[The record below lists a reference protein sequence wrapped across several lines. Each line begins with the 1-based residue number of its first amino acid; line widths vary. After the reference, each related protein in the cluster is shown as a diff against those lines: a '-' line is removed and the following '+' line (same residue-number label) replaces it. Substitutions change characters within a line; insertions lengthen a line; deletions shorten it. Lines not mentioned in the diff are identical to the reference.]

1 MTALLTLH
9 QVSMHFRSKEGQR
22 HTVFDGIDLSL
33 NAGECLAVVGRNGSG
48 KSTLLRVMARIL
60 APTAGSV
67 DWAPGVTASL
77 LSLGLGFNSD
87 LSGRDNA
94 FLSCL
99 LMGLSKK
106 DAAQSLDNIESFCE
120 IGDFFDKPVRS
131 YSTGMRARLGFGTAL
146 MNRSSVI
153 LIDETLSV
161 GDAFFREKARSALQ
175 QEFLENRAVVL
186 VSHAEPQIKQ
196 LSSRVVLLEKG
207 KILSDGD
214 PDSVLEEYAALPA
227 Q

>member
-1 MTALLTLH
+1 MTALLTLR
-9 QVSMHFRSKEGQR
+9 QVSMCFRSKKGQR
-22 HTVFDGIDLSL
+22 HNVFDGIDLSL